1 MNKTLSSGT
10 RSSISQKKI
19 DSFLKSQT
27 FFQEGLIKVSLPQKR
42 LKMPAKTVVF
52 TTARKFD

>member
-27 FFQEGLIKVSLPQKR
+27 FFQGLIKVSLPQKR
-42 LKMPAKTVVF
+42 LKMPAKTVIF
-52 TTARKFD
+52 TAARKFD